1 MRTLA
6 VVPLGTGVAKEISAM
21 FDNVVHWTADV
32 NYDAILLEGGSD
44 IHPSL
49 YGEPNTHSFVGDSP
63 STRDEIEV
71 QAFQDAVS
79 KGALIIGICRGAQ
92 LACALAGGKLVQ
104 DVQGHHGDHMIKT
117 KEGELFAV
125 SSVHHQQMYP
135 WDVEHELLAWSE
147 DNLSENYLG
156 SGVDVSKHTVEPEA
170 VYFPKVNA
178 LAFQFHPEWWASKG
192 EIDFTLK
199 HIEEKL
205 SGSRV

>member
-6 VVPLGTGVAKEISAM
+6 VVPLGTGVANEISAM
-21 FDNVVHWTADV
+21 FDDVVHWTADAK
-32 NYDAILLEGGSD
+32 YDAILLEGGAD

-49 YGEPNTHSFVGDSP
+49 YGEQNTHSHVGDVP

-71 QAFQDAVS
+71 LAFNDAVS

-104 DVQGHHGDHMIKT
+104 DVHGHHGDHMVET
-117 KEGELFAV
+117 KDGELFAV

-135 WDVEHELLAWSE
+135 WNVEHELLAWSQE
-147 DNLSENYLG
+147 SLSPHYHGSGIDLSEH
-156 SGVDVSKHTVEPEA
+156 KVEPEA

-178 LAFQFHPEWWASKG
+178 LAFQFHPEWWASEG
-192 EIDFTLK
+192 EISFTLK
-199 HIEEKL
+199 HIKEKL
-205 SGSRV
+205 DGQRV